1 MQRPTP
7 SRPITRRRAFT
18 LIEVMIAIAI
28 VVALIAIVGIN
39 VIGQRDTA
47 NKGQAKIQMSNI
59 EDGLQNFYLAFNRF
73 PTDDEGLEVLWNQQA
88 LVVETE
94 EEEALWQR
102 FLEKPAPVDPWRNAW
117 GYRAES
123 EFGLRYDLWSNGPD
137 GEEGT
142 EDDITNWTEED
153 EAGGFSAPP
162 SE

>member
-1 MQRPTP
+1 MQRTFP
-7 SRPITRRRAFT
+7 SRPIARRRAFT

-47 NKGQAKIQMSNI
+47 NQGQAKIQMSNI
-59 EDGLQNFYLAFNRF
+59 ENGLQNFYLAFNRF
-73 PTDDEGLEVLWNQQA
+73 PTDDEGLAVLWSRDA

-94 EEEALWQR
+94 EEEALWQP
-102 FLEKPAPVDPWRNAW
+102 FLEKPASQDPWRNEW
-117 GYRAES
+117 GYRSEP
-123 EFGLRYDLWSNGPD
+123 EFGMRYDLWSNGPD

-142 EDDITNWTEED
+142 DDDITNWTDED

-162 SE
+162 AG